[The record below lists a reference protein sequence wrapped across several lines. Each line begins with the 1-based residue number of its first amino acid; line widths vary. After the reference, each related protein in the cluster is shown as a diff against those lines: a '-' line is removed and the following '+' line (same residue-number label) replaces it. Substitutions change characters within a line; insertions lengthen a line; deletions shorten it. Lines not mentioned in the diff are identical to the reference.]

1 MDDEKRDRNKLSLD
15 DEKLDDEKGDG
26 IDQRLRTAFN
36 MFDKSGKG
44 SIGKADLKSLLK
56 DMKVELT
63 DEELKD
69 ILNDVDEDGSGHIE
83 FAEFKAFMTREMS
96 EGQRLKEIFE
106 LFDSDGD
113 GYISI
118 PELRQTL
125 KQCEYNVTDEVV
137 EQIMKEADINKDG
150 KISFDEFKIFF
161 RNKSLKK

>member
-1 MDDEKRDRNKLSLD
+1 M
-15 DEKLDDEKGDG
+15 DDEKGDD
-26 IDQRLRTAFN
+26 IDKRLRTAFN
-36 MFDKSGKG
+36 LFDKDGKG
-44 SIGKADLKSLLK
+44 TIGKSDLKQLLK

-69 ILNDVDEDGSGHIE
+69 ILNDVDEDGSGQIE
-83 FAEFKAFMTREMS
+83 FKEFKAFMTREMS
-96 EGQRLKEIFE
+96 EAQRLKEIFE

-118 PELRQTL
+118 PELRKTL
-125 KQCEYNVTDEVV
+125 KQCDYKVTDEGI

-161 RNKSLKK
+161 KNKSLKK